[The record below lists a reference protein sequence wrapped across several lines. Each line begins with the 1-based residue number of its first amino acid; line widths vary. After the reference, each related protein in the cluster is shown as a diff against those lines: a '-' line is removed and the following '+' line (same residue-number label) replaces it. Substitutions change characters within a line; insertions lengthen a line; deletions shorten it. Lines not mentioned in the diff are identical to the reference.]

1 MSMELNSSFACYLQG
16 MLDVKR
22 NSGFSMERLA
32 GHLEDFDRYC
42 IENDVKDTILD
53 KELVEGWAL
62 SIEGM
67 SPWWMNSRL
76 CAMRH
81 LGEYLRALGMDA
93 YVSTMRFKKPKPK
106 QPHLLTDEQLAE
118 FFAAADS
125 LKPSVRT
132 PFRHLVAPVM
142 FRLIYCC
149 GLRSSEACRLTVE
162 DIDLDSGR
170 IMIMKAKRRKDRVV
184 YAAPDVLELCK
195 TFDLRI
201 KAMAPTREFFF
212 PYQDG
217 RGYTCYM
224 VAQLYDKILNMT
236 TFNNM
241 TSKKPTCHGLR
252 HLFAVNSMRKC
263 MEEGRDFGQAIFY
276 LSRYLGHEGPQQTLY
291 YLHSSPSIAGAIR
304 TMAEGLNDVIGGDWY
319 VED

>member
-1 MSMELNSSFACYLQG
+1 MSMELNSSFACHLQG

-22 NSGFSMERLA
+22 NSGFSMEHLV

-42 IENDVKDTILD
+42 IENGVGGTTLD

-62 SIEGM
+62 SGEGM
-67 SPWWMNSRL
+67 SLWWKNKRL

-81 LGEYLRALGMDA
+81 LGEYLLALGMDA
-93 YVSTMRFKKPKPK
+93 YVPTMRFKEPRPKPP
-106 QPHLLTDEQLAE
+106 QLLTDGQLSE
-118 FFAAADS
+118 FFEAADN
-125 LKPSVRT
+125 LKASAQT

-162 DIDLDSGR
+162 DIDFNSGR
-170 IMIMKAKRRKDRVV
+170 IMIRKSKRRKDRVV
-184 YAAPDVLELCK
+184 YAAPDVLELCQA
-195 TFDLRI
+195 FDSR
-201 KAMAPTREFFF
+201 MQDMVPRRESFF

-217 RGYTCYM
+217 RGYVCYL
-224 VAQLYDKILNMT
+224 VTLLFDKVLGMT
-236 TFNNM
+236 SFYNT

-263 MEEGRDFGQAIFY
+263 MEEGRDFGQAIHY

-291 YLHSSPSIAGAIR
+291 YLHASPSIAGAVR
-304 TMAEGLNDVIGGDWY
+304 AMAEDLNDVIGGDWH